1 MNPYLEILRPG
12 NAILAVISILI
23 IAVISGVFTFQ
34 VLVACVVVFVITGFG
49 NSVNDY
55 FDHKIDAINKP
66 QRPIPSGRISLKTAG
81 YYSTAL
87 ALSGNILALLFLGFN
102 PELVVLFS
110 TFLMYYYAYSLKKKL
125 LIGNIVISFLTGL
138 SFVFAGIVVDAIML
152 SIFIGFYA
160 FLTTMMR
167 EIVKDMEDIKGDKKE
182 GAYTLPIAYGMKTS
196 AVLAASFMI
205 FASLTSPLLYFWG
218 ILTIW
223 YIPILII
230 AILIFLSSAI
240 SILRDRTIENSRRI
254 SKRVKIGMMV
264 TLISFLAGSPY
275 ILTLLS

>member
-12 NAILAVISILI
+12 NAILAVVSILI
-23 IAVISGVFTFQ
+23 IAVISGVFTVQ
-34 VLVACVVVFVITGFG
+34 VLMACVVVFLVTGFG

-66 QRPIPSGRISLKTAG
+66 KRPIPSGRISLKTAG
-81 YYSTAL
+81 YYSSVL
-87 ALSGNILALLFLGFN
+87 ALSGNILALLFLGLI
-102 PELVVLFS
+102 PELVVLSS
-110 TFLMYYYAYSLKKKL
+110 TILMYYYAYTLKKKL
-125 LIGNIVISFLTGL
+125 LIGNVVISFLTGL
-138 SFVFAGIVVDAIML
+138 SFVFAGIVVNAVSM

-182 GAYTLPIAYGMKTS
+182 GAYTLPIAHGMKTS
-196 AVLAASFMI
+196 AILAASFMI
-205 FASLTSPLLYFWG
+205 FASLTSPLLYLWG
-218 ILTIW
+218 VLTIW
-223 YIPILII
+223 YLPLLII

-275 ILTLLS
+275 LLALF